1 MEYTDDSTIL
11 YVGTYKNSQ
20 GRRVQIIRVSH
31 PANIV
36 STIEFG
42 RFVVY
47 SYDLTFLRNFFDG
60 VNVYTYDFL
69 GVVQK
74 RGSITPHIRS
84 ACSIS
89 SLTAYNQERF
99 RNWYRAITATT
110 VRCLKYQ
117 KLGFQIDNV
126 PDFSLV
132 NELAIL

>member
-1 MEYTDDSTIL
+1 M
-11 YVGTYKNSQ
+11 GTYKNSQ
-20 GRRVQIIRVSH
+20 RRRIQIIRISH
-31 PANIV
+31 PASIV
-36 STIEFG
+36 STIQFG

-60 VNVYTYDFL
+60 VTVYTYDFL

-74 RGSITPHIRS
+74 RGSIAPHIRD
-84 ACSIS
+84 ACSFS
-89 SLTAYNQERF
+89 SLIAYNPERF
-99 RNWYRAITATT
+99 ENWYRAITATT

-132 NELAIL
+132 NELGIL